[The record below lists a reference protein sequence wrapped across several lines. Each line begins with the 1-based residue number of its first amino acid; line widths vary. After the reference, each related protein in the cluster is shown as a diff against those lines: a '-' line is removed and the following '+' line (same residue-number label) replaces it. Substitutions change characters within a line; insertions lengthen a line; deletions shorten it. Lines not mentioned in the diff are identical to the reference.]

1 MRYERVA
8 PEEIERRSFE
18 IITEEL
24 VRRGVALPEDRAF
37 LIKRAI
43 HATAD
48 FDYAQSLQISDGAI
62 QIFAAAIRDGAVV
75 VTDTNMATN
84 MALAGVNKNELARYG
99 ASARC
104 FMAEPDVA
112 EEARERGVTR
122 ATVGVERALALETPC
137 VFVVGNAPTAL
148 MRLRDAFDAGA
159 RVPRVVVGV
168 PVGFV
173 NVEAAKEA
181 IIETTIPYIVNVG
194 RKGGSSVAAAI
205 CNAILYEMRKGAL

>member
-24 VRRGVALPEDRAF
+24 ARRGVALPEDRAF

-48 FDYAQSLQISDGAI
+48 FDYAQTLQISDGAI
-62 QIFAAAIRDGAVV
+62 QTFAAAIRDGAVV
-75 VTDTNMATN
+75 VTDTNMA
-84 MALAGVNKNELARYG
+84 LAGVNKNELARYG
-99 ASARC
+99 ATARC

-181 IIETTIPYIVNVG
+181 IMETTIPYIVNVG